1 MKRVVLL
8 ALMLSACAAPQE
20 SKYDQSLRA
29 YVGQPVD
36 TVMTRL
42 GAPTRKQ
49 ANADGSAVLTWET
62 RNEIKGIYNVQTFEC
77 ARSFSVSPN
86 GIVTGYNRRGNGCK

>member
-1 MKRVVLL
+1 MKRLVLL

-36 TVMTRL
+36 KVMTRL

-49 ANADGSAVLTWET
+49 ASADGSAVLIWET
-62 RNEIKGIYNVQTFEC
+62 RNEVHGLYNVQVFEC
-77 ARSFSVSPN
+77 ARSFSVSAN
-86 GIVTGYNRRGNGCK
+86 GIVTDYNRRGNGCK